1 MSLENIINALN
12 LGPLSLLRRRAVES
26 IDEAMRLGASFA
38 DLRYFRARTMAVSST
53 ESREVVNNYGVSE
66 GHALRVL
73 VNGSWGYY
81 TTSESSVGAGAAR
94 EAFKSASGQGNVRV
108 YELRPLRDRVE
119 VKVRRPLAEDP
130 AEVMREL
137 RRIREQVRAQEPR
150 VKSITVNYSQVEY
163 DKGYWSSDGRDLE
176 LRYSIS
182 RVSLTAVAREG
193 DVVASAYAS
202 KSTYLGYALEVFDV
216 NELIDLLLRRL
227 RSQLKGVTVRPGQYQ
242 AVLSPDVSG
251 VFAHEALG
259 HLAEADIA
267 VDGILGKLRGRRV
280 AADFVNVSDSP
291 QLDDPMAIGI
301 TPYDDEGVRGREVK
315 IIEGGVMRELMND
328 RSYAASLGEEPTG
341 NGRAED
347 FRSSV
352 VVRMRNTYFKPG
364 DMSLEELLEGVKDG
378 FLMESVMG
386 GQTSNDG
393 TFQFGIQE
401 GYRVVNGE
409 VREPIRGAGIAGYT
423 IETIGNIDGVSRDFK
438 VWPGVCGKAGQSVF
452 VGTGGP
458 YVRVS
463 KMKVG

>member
-1 MSLENIINALN
+1 ME
-12 LGPLSLLRRRAVES
+12 V
-26 IDEAMRLGASFA
+26 IDEALRLGASFA
-38 DLRYFRARTMAVSST
+38 DLRYYRAKTLVVTSS
-53 ESREVVNNYGVSE
+53 EARDLVNNYGISE
-66 GHALRVL
+66 GYALRAL

-81 TTSESSVGAGAAR
+81 TTSSEVTR
-94 EAFKSASGQGNVRV
+94 EAAGEAVRSASGQGNAKV
-108 YELRPLRDRVE
+108 YLLSPLRDRVR
-119 VKVRRPLAEDP
+119 VREKYPLDRDP
-130 AEVMREL
+130 LEVMNEL
-137 RRIREQVRAQEPR
+137 RKVREQVRAAEPR
-150 VKSITVNYSQVEY
+150 VKSITVSYAHVQY

-176 LRYSIS
+176 LSYSIS

-193 DVVASAYAS
+193 DIVASAYAS
-202 KSTYLGYALEVFDV
+202 ASTYLGYALEAFDV
-216 NELIDLLLRRL
+216 SELVDTLLRRL
-227 RSQLKGVTVRPGQYQ
+227 RAQLRGVAVKPGQYQ
-242 AVLSPDVSG
+242 VVLSPDVSG

-259 HLAEADIA
+259 HLAEADLA
-267 VDGILGKLRGRRV
+267 VNGILGKLRGKRIG
-280 AADFVNVSDSP
+280 AEFVNVSDSP
-291 QLDDPMAIGI
+291 QLDEPMAIGI

-315 IIEGGVMRELMND
+315 IIEGGVVKELMND

-352 VVRMRNTYFKPG
+352 IVRMRNTYFKPG
-364 DMSLEELLEGVKDG
+364 DMTLDELLEDVKDG

-386 GQTSNDG
+386 GQTSSDG

-423 IETIGNIDGVSRDFK
+423 IETIGNIDGVSRDFR
-438 VWPGVCGKAGQSVF
+438 VWPGVCGKSGQSVF

-463 KMKVG
+463 KLKVG

>member
-1 MSLENIINALN
+1 ME
-12 LGPLSLLRRRAVES
+12 V
-26 IDEAMRLGASFA
+26 IDEALRLGASFA
-38 DLRYFRARTMAVSST
+38 DLRYYRAKTLVVTSS
-53 ESREVVNNYGVSE
+53 EARDLVNNYGISE
-66 GHALRVL
+66 GYALRAL

-81 TTSESSVGAGAAR
+81 TTSSEVTAEAAR
-94 EAFKSASGQGNVRV
+94 EAVRSASGQGNAKV
-108 YELRPLRDRVE
+108 YLLSPLRDRV
-119 VKVRRPLAEDP
+119 KVSERYPLDRDP
-130 AEVMREL
+130 PEVMNEL
-137 RRIREQVRAQEPR
+137 RKVREQVRSAEPR
-150 VKSITVNYSQVEY
+150 VRSITVSYAHVQY

-176 LRYSIS
+176 LSYSIS
-182 RVSLTAVAREG
+182 RISLTAVAREG

-202 KSTYLGYALEVFDV
+202 ASTYLGYALEAFDV
-216 NELIDLLLRRL
+216 NELVETLLRRL
-227 RSQLKGVTVRPGQYQ
+227 RAQLRGVTVRPGQYQ
-242 AVLSPDVSG
+242 VVLSPDVSG

-259 HLAEADIA
+259 HLAEADLA
-267 VDGILGKLRGRRV
+267 VNGILGKLRGKRIG
-280 AADFVNVSDSP
+280 AEFVNVSDSP
-291 QLDDPMAIGI
+291 QLDEPMAIGI

-315 IIEGGVMRELMND
+315 IIENGVVREFMND

-352 VVRMRNTYFKPG
+352 IVRMRNTYFKPG
-364 DMSLEELLEGVKDG
+364 DMTLDELLEDIKDG

-386 GQTSNDG
+386 GQTSSDG

-423 IETIGNIDGVSRDFK
+423 IETIGNIDGVSRDFR
-438 VWPGVCGKAGQSVF
+438 VWPGVCGKSGQSVF

-463 KMKVG
+463 KLKVG